1 MFSPENTQPG
11 KAVLHPEVDQK
22 FTKVEIAVESLAPF
36 MTTILQIEDNLANR
50 ILTERVL
57 APHGYHIIQADTGE
71 SGIEMAIEN
80 RPDLILIDIG
90 LPDYDGHT
98 VLSLLQQIPDLALTP
113 FVAITAWPA
122 DKAIEICERY
132 GYDGWITKPIDVKT
146 FPALIHK
153 FLQLK
158 KNDTSDQDFRE

>member
-1 MFSPENTQPG
+1 MEKHRRGRPASAPTSGLTICQPKG
-11 KAVLHPEVDQK
+11 WFL
-22 FTKVEIAVESLAPF
+22 I
-36 MTTILQIEDNLANR
+36 MTTILQIEDNQANR
-50 ILTERVL
+50 ILVERVL
-57 APHGYHIIQADTGE
+57 TPHGHLLIQAATGE
-71 SGIEMAIEN
+71 LGIELAIER

-98 VLSLLQQIPDLALTP
+98 VLSLLQQIPELAHVP

-122 DKAIEICERY
+122 DIAREMCERY
-132 GYDGWITKPIDVKT
+132 GYDGCITKPIDIKT

-158 KNDTSDQDFRE
+158 KDGLGRIDVE